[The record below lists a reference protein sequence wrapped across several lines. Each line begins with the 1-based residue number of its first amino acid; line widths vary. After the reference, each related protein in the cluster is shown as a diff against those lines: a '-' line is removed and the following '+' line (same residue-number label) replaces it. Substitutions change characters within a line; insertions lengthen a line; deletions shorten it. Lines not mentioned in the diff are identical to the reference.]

1 MKAPVN
7 YAFWFSGHVTPPN
20 ARPCPVCVGPD
31 LICQPR
37 FCARYK
43 RRTRPPPLF
52 QQLSPSLLFPSPL
65 SPSCTSSS
73 CLRPR
78 RTPTYSPASPLVPTE
93 WIRRGQWEKCRSAT
107 ADSYSLDA
115 SAASSRHDA
124 DEAPGVPAGRR
135 RRGHATAL
143 DASLLPFKLRPSI
156 HHTSYLHRGRPRP
169 RQHADWLRYH
179 HVITTSPC
187 C

>member
-107 ADSYSLDA
+107 ADSYSLNA
-115 SAASSRHDA
+115 SAGLSRRPLA
-124 DEAPGVPAGRR
+124 MTPMKRPAFQQVAGDF
-135 RRGHATAL
+135 GHATAS
-143 DASLLPFKLRPSI
+143 DAGLLLLTFRASSTDPS
-156 HHTSYLHRGRPRP
+156 HL
-169 RQHADWLRYH
+169 L
-179 HVITTSPC
+179 TSPPWPIRAASAR
-187 C
+187 